1 MAGEDLTD
9 DYVASLLAKD
19 AKESSIKYSSVGLEA
34 FGRSKPPANKPKPNT
49 RFLRNIIKDTDSHN
63 AALLAKEAAESRAR
77 LKSLAPSVTSREKTV
92 AGADIRRRQLGDIAA
107 ILGGRSTKRK
117 REERGNRE
125 GKTVNYSSEDEEK
138 PRSKKSKDKPE
149 ETSGVKRQRERDR
162 DEGKEGSG
170 RSRDHRSSRRDRS
183 PSEDRRKDRER
194 RRHRS
199 PRERR
204 DIDDETRIRRRSP
217 RRKRSRSPE
226 TDRSGERSHRSH
238 RSHRHRRSPS
248 TERKISK
255 AESKQTNEP
264 DYDSDPLDDIIGPR
278 PPPIPEVK
286 CKGRGIMSKSSGID
300 SRFSAN
306 YDPTADVQLD
316 FDEENDWDQ
325 ALEALRDRTKWKQ
338 QGADRLRAAGFT
350 DEEVSKWERGGE
362 KREEDVKW
370 SKKGEGREWD
380 RGKIVSESG
389 FISIQAKFGES
400 TLHPS
405 FFPLASS
412 CSGIVRLSGPNSYAL
427 TQTHPKVSGSVD
439 GAPFRVLTC
448 VHFHFYRFVNGMMR
462 RAELRKSDC
471 RSFCRWVLGVGLGEG
486 GRRRGGCDEESRG
499 GMGGQCNCSARA
511 TYRMVKHMP

>member
-117 REERGNRE
+117 REERGNME
-125 GKTVNYSSEDEEK
+125 GKTVNYSSEDGEK

-162 DEGKEGSG
+162 DE
-170 RSRDHRSSRRDRS
+170 
-183 PSEDRRKDRER
+183 
-194 RRHRS
+194 
-199 PRERR
+199 
-204 DIDDETRIRRRSP
+204 
-217 RRKRSRSPE
+217 
-226 TDRSGERSHRSH
+226 
-238 RSHRHRRSPS
+238 
-248 TERKISK
+248 
-255 AESKQTNEP
+255 

-400 TLHPS
+400 T
-405 FFPLASS
+405 F
-412 CSGIVRLSGPNSYAL
+412 GRLS
-427 TQTHPKVSGSVD
+427 
-439 GAPFRVLTC
+439 
-448 VHFHFYRFVNGMMR
+448 
-462 RAELRKSDC
+462 
-471 RSFCRWVLGVGLGEG
+471 
-486 GRRRGGCDEESRG
+486 
-499 GMGGQCNCSARA
+499 
-511 TYRMVKHMP
+511 